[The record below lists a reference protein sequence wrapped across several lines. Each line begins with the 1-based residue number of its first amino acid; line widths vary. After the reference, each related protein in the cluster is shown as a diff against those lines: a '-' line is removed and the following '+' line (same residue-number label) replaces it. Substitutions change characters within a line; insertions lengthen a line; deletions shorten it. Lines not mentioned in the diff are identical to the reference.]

1 MSDKDTRLAK
11 LWKMDIKELKK
22 LDGSQINALAKNLR
36 LTPYDIFKF
45 LEMDQFNEDLK
56 EMVNDEYFFLR
67 MYPPHGDGD

>member
-36 LTPYDIFKF
+36 LTPYDILEF